1 MNFTKGL
8 LRWILTENKPL
19 VGLNKMVKIK
29 QGDFIQVSFTL
40 RVKDT
45 NRIIE
50 TTDEKVAIKANIF
63 DEKSNYGPRLMIV
76 GNEEMFLKRL
86 NKAVI
91 GKEIGEKFK
100 VAIPPEETFG
110 QRDSAKIKMLGR
122 KELVAKNIIPEVGKQ
137 IQWGNQTGIIIS
149 AAGGRVRVDFN
160 HPLVG
165 QTIEYNVEIL
175 EKINGVKKK
184 IEALIDYRLPGVD
197 LKDFAILD
205 EKVKVTITIPQEIIS
220 KDPYIQFRKMRIASD
235 INTNIPDRKEIVFI
249 DSFTFEG

>member
-1 MNFTKGL
+1 MA
-8 LRWILTENKPL
+8 
-19 VGLNKMVKIK
+19 KIK
-29 QGDFIQVSFTL
+29 QGDFIRISFTL
-40 RVKDT
+40 SVKDT

-63 DEKSNYGPRLMIV
+63 DEKNNYGSRLMIV

-86 NKAVI
+86 NNAIV
-91 GKEIGEKFK
+91 GKEIGDKFK

-110 QRDSAKIKMLGR
+110 HRDSTKIKMLGR
-122 KELVAKNIIPEVGKQ
+122 KELVAKNIIPEIGKQ

-165 QTIEYNVEIL
+165 QTIEYDVKIL
-175 EKINGVKKK
+175 EKISGVKKK

-197 LKDFAILD
+197 LKEFTIKD
-205 EKVKVTITIPQEIIS
+205 EKEKVTIVIPQEIIS
-220 KDPYIQFRKMRIASD
+220 KDPYIQFRKIRIASD
-235 INTNIPDRKEIVFI
+235 IHSNLPDRKEIVFI
-249 DSFTFEG
+249 DSFVFDD